1 MTNDNGL
8 ITGAGLQPCF
18 APSIDALA
26 GAIRAVAESDTSDG
40 ATLRDAEACLLTLR
54 ANAAGNTP
62 GLYSAL
68 DTVRSALRAVEDIAR
83 RPVDLVP
90 NRAELLTVAQS
101 HARSAIG
108 FLIEVLRRAKP
119 SVRSSAGSSRSAAW

>member
-8 ITGAGLQPCF
+8 ISGTGLQLCF

-26 GAIRAVAESDTSDG
+26 GIIQAVAESDTSDG
-40 ATLRDAEACLLTLR
+40 ATLRDAEACLLMIR
-54 ANAAGNTP
+54 ANAASNTP

-68 DTVRSALRAVEDIAR
+68 DAVRSALRAVEDIAR
-83 RPVDLVP
+83 RPADLVP

-101 HARSAIG
+101 HARSAVS
-108 FLIEVLRRAKP
+108 FLGEVLRRAKP
-119 SVRSSAGSSRSAAW
+119 NVRSSVGSSRSAAR

>member
-18 APSIDALA
+18 ASSINALV
-26 GAIRAVAESDTSDG
+26 GAIWAVAESDTSDG
-40 ATLRDAEACLLTLR
+40 AALRDAEACLLTLR

-68 DTVRSALRAVEDIAR
+68 DAVRSALRAVEDIAR
-83 RPVDLVP
+83 RPEGLVP

-101 HARSAIG
+101 HARSALG

-119 SVRSSAGSSRSAAW
+119 NVRSSAGPPRSVAR